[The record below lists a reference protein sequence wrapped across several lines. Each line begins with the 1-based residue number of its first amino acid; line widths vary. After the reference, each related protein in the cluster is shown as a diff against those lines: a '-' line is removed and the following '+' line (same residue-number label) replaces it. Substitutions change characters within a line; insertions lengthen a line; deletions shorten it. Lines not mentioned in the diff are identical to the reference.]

1 MDYLVVQ
8 WEAAKERYYQ
18 SLQNSDPRTK
28 DWFLMQSPW
37 PMLALF
43 AGYLVMCAVGPR
55 LMRNRKPFELNLVM
69 IVYNL
74 VMVGLSL
81 HMFMELFLSTR
92 ALNFAYTCDLVDY
105 EDRSEPGMRLASVIW
120 LYFFSKVIEFLDTF
134 FFILRKKDDQIT
146 FLHVYHHS
154 TMVFLWWIGVRW
166 YAGGSSFF
174 SAMINCFV
182 HVVMYTYYLLS
193 ALGPRVRKYLWWK
206 KYLTGMQL
214 MQFVML
220 LIHVTQSLYN
230 GCAYDWRPQW
240 ALFFYLLSHIALFSN
255 FYRHTYIKPKGNSDG
270 GSDAALQKKARQKKE
285 Q

>member
-1 MDYLVVQ
+1 MTFVRVTKVLSS
-8 WEAAKERYYQ
+8 
-18 SLQNSDPRTK
+18 SLP
-28 DWFLMQSPW
+28 SPSSSHASLLSTSI
-37 PMLALF
+37 PLCSSMLASP
-43 AGYLVMCAVGPR
+43 A
-55 LMRNRKPFELNLVM
+55 
-69 IVYNL
+69 
-74 VMVGLSL
+74 
-81 HMFMELFLSTR
+81 
-92 ALNFAYTCDLVDY
+92 
-105 EDRSEPGMRLASVIW
+105 
-120 LYFFSKVIEFLDTF
+120 
-134 FFILRKKDDQIT
+134 
-146 FLHVYHHS
+146 
-154 TMVFLWWIGVRW
+154 
-166 YAGGSSFF
+166 FF

-214 MQFVML
+214 VSDNHHKQIVLNDSLFVHLQMQFVIL

-255 FYRHTYIKPKGNSDG
+255 FYRHAYIKPKGTSDG